1 MLIKYW
7 DDMHSMGHMA
17 LFMFLNLYL
26 YLYLYLVIHIK
37 KKQIKWMIA
46 LFRWIV

>member
-1 MLIKYW
+1 MIIKYW
-7 DDMHSMGHMA
+7 DGMYSTGHMA

-26 YLYLYLVIHIK
+26 VIHIK
-37 KKQIKWMIA
+37 EKQIKWMIT